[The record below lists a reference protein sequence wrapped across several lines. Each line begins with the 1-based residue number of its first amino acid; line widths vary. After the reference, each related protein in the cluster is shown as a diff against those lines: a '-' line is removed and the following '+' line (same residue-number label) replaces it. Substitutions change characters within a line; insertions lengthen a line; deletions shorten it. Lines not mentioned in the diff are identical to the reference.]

1 MGKQYLNGVLYGTGE
16 IIKFS
21 PYIYSLEEREVGVF
35 TDGKPLYQKTIFK
48 DYNSSFV
55 GSEITWNHGI
65 ANIDTCVDFIASA
78 NFAGS
83 SQKNRLQPYQYNQNQ
98 TPVRGA
104 TTILCY
110 GFNQTNTVWEIGSI
124 WASNAYSKLVVTL
137 FYTKTTDTPGSGHY
151 TTNGGEAHHYS
162 TTEQVIGTWVDNKP
176 LYEKNY
182 NVVSPTIN
190 ATTVVQD
197 ASMSNIDTLVNC
209 FGTFDRAVSGYVIK
223 EILNSYENTQFYS
236 FARVIKESPN
246 SSEIGIAY
254 KITADNSYTISNL
267 NFTIQYTKATD

>member
-151 TTNGGEAHHYS
+151 TTNGGETHHYS
-162 TTEQVIGTWVDNKP
+162 LTEQVIGTWMDKP
-176 LYEKNY
+176 LYEKTYHYTGTLNAHSW
-182 NVVSPTIN
+182 VTIDSSRLPSNTPYFSVTNICLLSTELSQN
-190 ATTVVQD
+190 AK
-197 ASMSNIDTLVNC
+197 
-209 FGTFDRAVSGYVIK
+209 FSGYNTSIPFDIALSTAEQLYFENK
-223 EILNSYENTQFYS
+223 SNFKIYEFFVT
-236 FARVIKESPN
+236 V
-246 SSEIGIAY
+246 
-254 KITADNSYTISNL
+254 
-267 NFTIQYTKATD
+267 QYTKTTD